1 MTAEVE
7 VVGIVVPARNEED
20 LLPAALRA
28 LDRAARPVLRRG
40 VVVDLLVVADSCT
53 DATVRVARSVG
64 VDVLEV
70 SVGAVGTARAAGF
83 QALLRRHQGTPRERF
98 WLASTDADSRVPANW
113 LVGQLALAAAGAD
126 LVVGTVAVDDWS
138 SHAPHVEA
146 RWRAS
151 YDRRD
156 GHGHVHGA
164 NVGARADA
172 YVEVGGFAALDRG
185 EDVALVAA
193 LAHRRVLRTGAIPV
207 LTSARP
213 QSRADGGFANHL
225 AGLA

>member
-1 MTAEVE
+1 MTPGVE

-20 LLPAALRA
+20 LLRAALSALARA
-28 LDRAARPVLRRG
+28 GQPLLRRG

-53 DATVRVARSVG
+53 DATVTVARSLG

-70 SVGAVGTARAAGF
+70 SVGAVGPARAAGF
-83 QALLRRHQGTPRERF
+83 QALLRRHPGTPRDRF
-98 WLASTDADSRVPANW
+98 WLASTDADSTVPANW
-113 LVGQLALAAAGAD
+113 LVGQLALAATGAD
-126 LVVGTVAVDDWS
+126 VVVGTVSVDDWS
-138 SHAPHVEA
+138 SHPPHVEA
-146 RWRAS
+146 RWRAG
-151 YDRRD
+151 YDPRD

-172 YVEVGGFAALDRG
+172 YVDVGGFAALESG

-213 QSRADGGFANHL
+213 RSRAGGGFADHL

>member
-1 MTAEVE
+1 MTVEIE
-7 VVGIVVPARNEED
+7 VVGIVVPARNEQD

-28 LDRAARPVLRRG
+28 LDRSAQPVRRRD

-53 DATVRVARSVG
+53 DATATVARSAAVE
-64 VDVLEV
+64 VLDV
-70 SVGAVGTARAAGF
+70 SVGAVGPARAAGF
-83 QALLRRHQGTPRERF
+83 QFLLRRHQGVPRDRF

-113 LVGQLALAAAGAD
+113 LVGQLALAASGAD

-138 SHAPHVEA
+138 SHPPHVEA
-146 RWRAS
+146 RWRAD
-151 YDRRD
+151 YDPRD
-156 GHGHVHGA
+156 GHRHVHGA

-213 QSRADGGFANHL
+213 RSRAGGGFADHL

>member
-1 MTAEVE
+1 VTPGVE

-20 LLPAALRA
+20 LLPAALSALARA
-28 LDRAARPVLRRG
+28 SQPLPRRG

-53 DATVRVARSVG
+53 DATATVARSLG
-64 VDVLEV
+64 VDVFEV
-70 SVGAVGTARAAGF
+70 SVGAVGPARAAGF
-83 QALLRRHQGTPRERF
+83 QALLRRHPGTPRDRF

-113 LVGQLALAAAGAD
+113 LVGQLALAATGAD
-126 LVVGTVAVDDWS
+126 VVVGTVSVDDWS
-138 SHAPHVEA
+138 SHPPHVEA
-146 RWRAS
+146 RWRAG
-151 YDRRD
+151 YDPRD

-172 YVEVGGFAALDRG
+172 YVDVGGFAALESG

-213 QSRADGGFANHL
+213 RSRAGGGFADHL

>member
-1 MTAEVE
+1 VTPGVE

-20 LLPAALRA
+20 LLPAALSALARA
-28 LDRAARPVLRRG
+28 GQPLPRRG

-53 DATVRVARSVG
+53 DATATVARSLG

-70 SVGAVGTARAAGF
+70 SVGAVGPARAAGF
-83 QALLRRHQGTPRERF
+83 QALLRRHPGTPRDRF

-113 LVGQLALAAAGAD
+113 LVGQLVLAATGAD
-126 LVVGTVAVDDWS
+126 VVVGTVSVDDWS
-138 SHAPHVEA
+138 SHPPHVEA
-146 RWRAS
+146 RWRAG
-151 YDRRD
+151 YDPRD

-172 YVEVGGFAALDRG
+172 YVDVGGFAALESG

-213 QSRADGGFANHL
+213 RSRAGGGFADHL

>member
-28 LDRAARPVLRRG
+28 LDRAAQPLLRRG
-40 VVVDLLVVADSCT
+40 VVVDLLVVADSCA
-53 DATVRVARSVG
+53 DATVAVARSVG

-70 SVGAVGTARAAGF
+70 SVGAVGPARAAGF
-83 QALLRRHQGTPRERF
+83 LALLKRRQGTPRDRF

-113 LVGQLALAAAGAD
+113 LVGQLALAATGAD
-126 LVVGTVAVDDWS
+126 VVVGTVSVDDWS
-138 SHAPHVEA
+138 SHPPHVEA
-146 RWRAS
+146 RWRAG
-151 YDRRD
+151 YDPRD

-213 QSRADGGFANHL
+213 RSRAGGGFADHL

>member
-7 VVGIVVPARNEED
+7 TVGIVVPARNEQD

-28 LDRAARPVLRRG
+28 LDRAVQPVRGRG
-40 VVVDLLVVADSCT
+40 VVVELLVVADSCS
-53 DATVRVARSVG
+53 DATATLARSMA

-70 SVGAVGTARAAGF
+70 SVGAVGPARAAGF
-83 QALLRRHQGTPRERF
+83 RALLGRDQGVPRDRF

-113 LVGQLALAAAGAD
+113 LVGQLAAAGAD
-126 LVVGTVAVDDWS
+126 LVVGTVEVDDWS
-138 SHAPHVEA
+138 SHPPHVEA
-146 RWRAS
+146 RWRAR
-151 YDRRD
+151 YDPRD

-213 QSRADGGFANHL
+213 RSRAGGGFADHL

>member
-7 VVGIVVPARNEED
+7 IVGIVVPARNEQD

-28 LDRAARPVLRRG
+28 LDRAVQPVRRRG
-40 VVVDLLVVADSCT
+40 VVVELLVVADSCT
-53 DATVRVARSVG
+53 DATSTVARSG
-64 VDVLEV
+64 SADVLEV
-70 SVGAVGTARAAGF
+70 SVGAVGPARADGF
-83 QALLRRHQGTPRERF
+83 RALLRQHQGVPRDRF

-126 LVVGTVAVDDWS
+126 LVVGTVEVDDWS
-138 SHAPHVEA
+138 SHQPQVEA
-146 RWRAS
+146 RWRAG
-151 YDRRD
+151 YDPRD

-172 YVEVGGFAALDRG
+172 YVEVGGFAALDLG

-213 QSRADGGFANHL
+213 RSRAGGGFADHL

>member
-7 VVGIVVPARNEED
+7 VVGIVVPARNEQD
-20 LLPAALRA
+20 LLPAALGA
-28 LDRAARPVLRRG
+28 LDRAARPLRRRG
-40 VVVDLLVVADSCT
+40 VAVDLLVVADSCT
-53 DATVRVARSVG
+53 DATATLARSMAAE
-64 VDVLEV
+64 VLEV
-70 SVGAVGTARAAGF
+70 SVGAVGPARAAGF
-83 QALLRRHQGTPRERF
+83 QALLRRHQGVPRDRF
-98 WLASTDADSRVPANW
+98 WLASTDADSRVPVNW
-113 LVGQLALAAAGAD
+113 LVGQLALAATGAD

-138 SHAPHVEA
+138 SHPPHVEA
-146 RWRAS
+146 LWRAG
-151 YDRRD
+151 YDPRD

-207 LTSARP
+207 VTSARP
-213 QSRADGGFANHL
+213 RSRAGGGFADHL

>member
-28 LDRAARPVLRRG
+28 LDRAAQPVLRRG
-40 VVVDLLVVADSCT
+40 VVVDLLVVADSCA
-53 DATVRVARSVG
+53 DATVDG
-64 VDVLEV
+64 
-70 SVGAVGTARAAGF
+70 GAVRRSRRARGVRRCGRAGRAAGF
-83 QALLRRHQGTPRERF
+83 RALLKRHQGTPRDRF

-146 RWRAS
+146 RWRAG
-151 YDRRD
+151 YDPRD

-213 QSRADGGFANHL
+213 RSRAGGGFADHL